1 MAGHRADEA
10 TARGGLGHP
19 IPEVRASALGA
30 LARIGAITQGD
41 LTAGL
46 VDPAP
51 QVRRRTAE
59 IAPSSL
65 GAELAALLSD
75 RDWAVV
81 EMAAWA
87 LGERGEVDCVTTL
100 ATTARAHPDPLC
112 RESAVA
118 AIGAIASRTGYPAER
133 LADGLAAVLDALGDR
148 PAVRRR
154 AVLALAPFEG
164 TKVEAA
170 LRASLADRDW
180 QVRQGAEDL
189 LAGP

>member
-1 MAGHRADEA
+1 MAGHRGDEA
-10 TARGGLGHP
+10 TARAGLGYP
-19 IPEVRASALGA
+19 SPEVRASALGA
-30 LARIGAITQGD
+30 LARIGAIKQGD
-41 LTAGL
+41 LAAGL
-46 VDPAP
+46 ADPAP
-51 QVRRRTAE
+51 SVRRRTAE
-59 IAPSSL
+59 IAPDSL
-65 GAELAALLSD
+65 GAELAALLAD
-75 RDWAVV
+75 QAWEVV

-87 LGERGEVDCVTTL
+87 LGERGEPDCVATL
-100 ATTARAHPDPLC
+100 ASTARAHPDPLC

-118 AIGAIASRTGYPAER
+118 AIGAIAARTGCPAER

-164 TKVEAA
+164 AGVEAA

-180 QVRQGAEDL
+180 QVRQAAEDL